1 MRDIFPHTRLIHFCE
16 WYYRAKGGDVG
27 FDPEFP
33 PVFDDLARIRT
44 WNGRRNAISAHVVS
58 FTALRHDPYP
68 SYRA

>member
-1 MRDIFPHTRLIHFCE
+1 M
-16 WYYRAKGGDVG
+16 G